1 MRWGEIN
8 YLLFIII
15 IMIII
20 IVIFII
26 IIIIIII
33 VIIII
38 IMCFRHGSIPSVLL
52 NEDKIGRGDLWVT
65 NWLFRVTLRRLLSRD
80 RHVITMWLF
89 GPIRARLTFCA
100 YPHVSL
106 SRSSMLNAATGRRR
120 CSQIW
125 IRDFATLKE
134 NQSQHSWRFFPLH
147 IYDDPM
153 VTR

>member
-26 IIIIIII
+26 IIIF
-33 VIIII
+33 II

-52 NEDKIGRGDLWVT
+52 NEDKNARGDLWVT
-65 NWLFRVTLRRLLSRD
+65 NWLLRLTLRRLLSRD

-125 IRDFATLKE
+125 IRDFAILKE
-134 NQSQHSWRFFPLH
+134 NQSQRSWRFFLFY